1 MRTTIDISE
10 EKLNKAISLAGGKT
24 KKDIINMALDDFI
37 RNSRVN
43 LFLSLRGKG
52 IIDEDYDIIKLR
64 NSENEE

>member
-37 RNSRVN
+37 RNSRIN